1 MSIKCAVVGL
11 GHVGWTYSS
20 AIGTIGGVELVA
32 ACDVFEKARNVYR
45 DKFPGVPI
53 YSSVPELLNYM
64 DFDAAFV
71 LTSDPCHM
79 EPFIQCL
86 DAGKHVFV
94 EKPVANRIEDI
105 VEMVRAIDKH
115 PDLIAASGH
124 ILRYY
129 PVNQKIKQMAVNR
142 EFGDIFYMEGDYIHN
157 LIYQASPEKFN
168 ESLGRNW
175 YTEDEKPMVG
185 GGCHPFDVLAW
196 VADSPVVSVSSMGN
210 HIAFPAMKHED
221 CIVSIYKFE
230 SGAVAKVTALY
241 GPVAPYAA
249 FNNIAIYGT
258 KASVW
263 RDQVCFDHEEGWK
276 PLEYQTYEEKFS
288 HGFER
293 EIIDF
298 ANAIRTGQPVI
309 APARDCAQS
318 EIATLVATDALNA
331 GKELAIPQLSKSLY

>member
-1 MSIKCAVVGL
+1 MSIKCAVIGL

-20 AIGTIGGVELVA
+20 AIQTIDGVELVA
-32 ACDVFEKARNVYR
+32 ACDIFEKARTIYTE
-45 DKFPGVPI
+45 KFPSVPV
-53 YSSVPELLNYM
+53 YSSVEKLLHSV
-64 DFDAAFV
+64 DFEAAFI
-71 LTSDPCHM
+71 LTSDPCHK

-86 DAGKHVFV
+86 NAGKHVFV
-94 EKPVANRIEDI
+94 EKPVGNKVDEII
-105 VEMVRAIDKH
+105 EMVHAIDEH
-115 PDLIAASGH
+115 PNQISASGH

-129 PVNQKIKQMAVNR
+129 PVNQKIKQMAVAG

-157 LIYQASPEKFN
+157 LLCQAAPDRFN

-175 YTEDEKPMVG
+175 YIEDEKPMVG
-185 GGCHPFDVLAW
+185 GGCHPFDVLRW
-196 VADSPVVSVSSMGN
+196 VVDSPVLSVSSMGN

-221 CIVSIYKFE
+221 CIISLYKFE

-241 GPVAPYAA
+241 APVAPYAA
-249 FNNIAIYGT
+249 FNNIAVYGT

-263 RDQVCFDHEEGWK
+263 RDQVCYDHDKGWQ
-276 PLEYQTYEEKFS
+276 PLEYPTYEEKFS

-298 ANAIRTGQPVI
+298 ANAIRTGQSVI

-318 EIATLVATDALNA
+318 EIATLVATDAL
-331 GKELAIPQLSKSLY
+331 KSETELMIPSLCDI